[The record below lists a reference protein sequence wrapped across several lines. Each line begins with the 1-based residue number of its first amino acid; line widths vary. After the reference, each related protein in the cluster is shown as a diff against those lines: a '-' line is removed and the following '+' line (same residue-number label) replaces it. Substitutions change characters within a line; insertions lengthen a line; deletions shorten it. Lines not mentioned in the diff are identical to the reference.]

1 MHRIVAIITVFFVA
15 IAAGQEPAATCDQL
29 TRLGIADDRMI
40 SSNRNTSEA
49 VINVFSSSLWCENE
63 TIHTAEGMIHFNV
76 NLTRSM
82 VVYGISSR
90 GDCRTATSSFVKKF
104 TVSYISNQDSRQI
117 TEVSVQ
123 CTQSITQFAVCFLG
137 CAEFYSQWFF
147 SGVFLSHSNDNRYSQ
162 VHYCQ
167 CKYGLLRSVLLAPGH
182 ICVQHHHFEFIT
194 YQSIYSRSDHT
205 HHWFHSNQWCSYTGH
220 FLCVALPK
228 KTKVSD
234 SITGLGEIVYPPDD
248 YV

>member
-1 MHRIVAIITVFFVA
+1 MHRVVAIITVFFVA

-29 TRLGIADDRMI
+29 TRLGIADDMI
-40 SSNRNTSEA
+40 ESNRVNTSPPD
-49 VINVFSSSLWCENE
+49 IDVFSSLWCENE
-63 TIHTAEGMIHFNV
+63 TNHAAEGMIYFNV
-76 NLTRSM
+76 TLARPM

-90 GDCRTATSSFVKKF
+90 GDCRTSFVKKF
-104 TVSYISNQDSRQI
+104 TVSYISNQDSRSI
-117 TEVSVQ
+117 TEIPMVSMQ

-137 CAEFYSQWFF
+137 CAEFYSRWFF

-194 YQSIYSRSDHT
+194 YQSTYSRSDHT
-205 HHWFHSNQWCSYTGH
+205 HHRFHSNQWCSYTGH

-234 SITGLGEIVYPPDD
+234 SITGLGEIVYP
-248 YV
+248 